1 MEHAEQRAA
10 GGDSPEQAWLPG
22 ELFLQRLGSP
32 HKSPLKPTNRGTPGS
47 SLQNSPLKS
56 PPGHRRL
63 STASGRRLS
72 TVSARALPE
81 SHPVSPCSERG
92 DASSDGADASSS
104 PRPPLFRRRSSGGI
118 PAYRNAAAAS
128 PPAHT
133 CPAVEERV
141 TLNLFVQEADTAA
154 GSEVEQLQT
163 ELTALQEHV
172 QLLEAAAA
180 AAEQAAAAAAA
191 ECKQQQSDVGLLLLN
206 VVEQPQ
212 TTAAVAPQQHAH
224 PPVEPVQLVLHI
236 VEPVAPPAAGDAA
249 AAATLAA
256 QLQRAEACREE
267 LARQTGQL
275 KGRIAK
281 LEGAVQA
288 GEGRVR
294 AQAAELEAT
303 KARARELEAQLEAA
317 QAQVGVTPERARA
330 ERRRLA
336 EQAEQAEAEAQAAKL
351 RVQRLEA
358 VLAFEARQRN
368 GLQEFTAEEHQ
379 VLTSAEASLTAEAAQ
394 YKADAAAAAAQLGEA
409 RQRLVDL
416 DAALLQRDEQVQR
429 LQEELEAAQSAAAR
443 AAELTAEWRGR
454 AEAFDRDRQAA
465 ASNIRKA
472 ERELELVAQDNER
485 LFRQLNFVR
494 TRLIGQLANL
504 DAAVPDVGKLAREL
518 QSWCDR
524 EAAQRVRPRPA

>member
-1 MEHAEQRAA
+1 MQVWPPQVFSPHPLLQNLSIIPHAMEHAEQRAA
-10 GGDSPEQAWLPG
+10 GGDSPEQAAWLPG

-32 HKSPLKPTNRGTPGS
+32 HKSPLKPSNRGTPGS
-47 SLQNSPLKS
+47 SPLKSPLKS

-92 DASSDGADASSS
+92 DTGSDGADASSS
-104 PRPPLFRRRSSGGI
+104 PRLSGRRSSGGI

-141 TLNLFVQEADTAA
+141 TFNLFVQEAGTAA
-154 GSEVEQLQT
+154 GSEVDQLQT

-191 ECKQQQSDVGLLLLN
+191 ECKQQQSDVGQLLLN

-212 TTAAVAPQQHAH
+212 TTAAAAPQQHAH

-236 VEPVAPPAAGDAA
+236 VEPAAPPAAGDAA

-281 LEGAVQA
+281 
-288 GEGRVR
+288 VR
-294 AQAAELEAT
+294 MLQGTLAA
-303 KARARELEAQLEAA
+303 
-317 QAQVGVTPERARA
+317 
-330 ERRRLA
+330 
-336 EQAEQAEAEAQAAKL
+336 
-351 RVQRLEA
+351 
-358 VLAFEARQRN
+358 
-368 GLQEFTAEEHQ
+368 
-379 VLTSAEASLTAEAAQ
+379 
-394 YKADAAAAAAQLGEA
+394 Y
-409 RQRLVDL
+409 
-416 DAALLQRDEQVQR
+416 
-429 LQEELEAAQSAAAR
+429 
-443 AAELTAEWRGR
+443 
-454 AEAFDRDRQAA
+454 
-465 ASNIRKA
+465 
-472 ERELELVAQDNER
+472 
-485 LFRQLNFVR
+485 
-494 TRLIGQLANL
+494 
-504 DAAVPDVGKLAREL
+504 
-518 QSWCDR
+518 
-524 EAAQRVRPRPA
+524 

>member
-1 MEHAEQRAA
+1 MRNVSCTSTHRQDAGRCRRRRRCCRGLNPAAGPASCPCQRQRHHIGRLAAAASPGGVEFGRFSAGCGLRLNPAWPLPGSLCACCRQLARLQPGQCSSGQRPRSQGHAGKRLTAPVNSVAQRCNRQAQIAQQTCPRGRHFFMQVWPPQVFSPHPLLQNLSIIPHAMEHAEQRAA

-281 LEGAVQA
+281 VCL
-288 GEGRVR
+288 
-294 AQAAELEAT
+294 
-303 KARARELEAQLEAA
+303 
-317 QAQVGVTPERARA
+317 
-330 ERRRLA
+330 
-336 EQAEQAEAEAQAAKL
+336 
-351 RVQRLEA
+351 
-358 VLAFEARQRN
+358 
-368 GLQEFTAEEHQ
+368 
-379 VLTSAEASLTAEAAQ
+379 
-394 YKADAAAAAAQLGEA
+394 
-409 RQRLVDL
+409 
-416 DAALLQRDEQVQR
+416 
-429 LQEELEAAQSAAAR
+429 
-443 AAELTAEWRGR
+443 
-454 AEAFDRDRQAA
+454 
-465 ASNIRKA
+465 
-472 ERELELVAQDNER
+472 
-485 LFRQLNFVR
+485 
-494 TRLIGQLANL
+494 
-504 DAAVPDVGKLAREL
+504 
-518 QSWCDR
+518 
-524 EAAQRVRPRPA
+524 